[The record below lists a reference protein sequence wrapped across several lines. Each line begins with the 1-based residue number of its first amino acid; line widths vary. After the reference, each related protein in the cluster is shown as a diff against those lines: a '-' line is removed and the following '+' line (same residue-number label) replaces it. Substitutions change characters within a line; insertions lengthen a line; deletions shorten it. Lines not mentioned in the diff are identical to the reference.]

1 MLSSTNSQAQFFREL
16 RSLLRAP
23 YPLVVIRTH
32 EENRAAALI
41 ERLARG
47 DDRPVQQWSPIEG
60 FGDRSRNI
68 SAALD
73 AVASDDQNT
82 IYVFRGGH
90 RLFEDGDRRRR
101 LREIAA
107 TTEVD
112 GPSLVLVSSIP
123 IEAPELDKE
132 LSTLSMPLPSR
143 EVLGR
148 EYREIFPPDEMPELD
163 GERLVAGALGLT
175 AREARRA
182 FHRVRQQY
190 REARERN
197 AIFDAEQA
205 ILAEKKR
212 MIGEDDLL
220 EYHALDRSL
229 DDIGG
234 LDLLKEWLDKR
245 QDAFSEEAR
254 NFGLPLPKGLLLI
267 GVQGCGKS
275 LTAKAIGRH
284 WGLPLLRLDLG
295 VVFDGRRSPE
305 EALQNAI
312 QTSEAIAPCVL
323 WLDEIEKGFAGDR
336 AGRSARV
343 LGSLLT
349 WQQEKSEP
357 VFLVATANQVQQLPP
372 ELLRKGR
379 FDEIFFIDL
388 PERHER
394 EDILRIH
401 LNRRGRMFPD
411 DTLDELAVK
420 AEYFSG
426 AELEQVVVSG
436 MYTAF
441 ADDRDLTPE
450 DLLYAIQEIVPLY
463 RTYEE
468 DIKALREWAH
478 GRARPASQE
487 RELLDFFD

>member
-1 MLSSTNSQAQFFREL
+1 MFASTSSQAQFFREL

-23 YPLVVIRTH
+23 YPFVYVRTH
-32 EENRAAALI
+32 EEERALSLL
-41 ERLARG
+41 ERLANADGRPLESWSSIEGFEG
-47 DDRPVQQWSPIEG
+47 DDRAIE
-60 FGDRSRNI
+60 
-68 SAALD
+68 AALET
-73 AVASDDQNT
+73 VAADDDET
-82 IYVFRGGH
+82 IYAFRGGH
-90 RLFEDGDRRRR
+90 RLFEHEDDRRR
-101 LREIAA
+101 LREIA
-107 TTEVD
+107 VD
-112 GPSLVLVSSIP
+112 VETSGTSLVFVGSVP
-123 IEAPELDKE
+123 VEAPELSKE

-143 EVLGR
+143 EVLRR
-148 EYREIFPPDEMPELD
+148 EYRDIFSDAPPDVD
-163 GERLVAGALGLT
+163 GDRLVAGALGLT

-182 FHRVRQQY
+182 FHRVHRQY

-212 MIGEDDLL
+212 MIGDEDVL

-229 DDIGG
+229 EDVGG

-254 NFGLPLPKGLLLI
+254 NYGLPSPKGLLLI

-295 VVFDGRRSPE
+295 SIFDGRRSPE
-305 EALQNAI
+305 EALQSAI
-312 QTSEAIAPCVL
+312 RTSEAIAPCVL
-323 WLDEIEKGFAGDR
+323 WLDEIEKGFAGD
-336 AGRSARV
+336 AEGRSARV

-357 VFLVATANQVQQLPP
+357 VFLVATANQVQKLPP

-394 EDILRIH
+394 EEILRIH
-401 LNRRGRMFPD
+401 LNRRGRMFED
-411 DTLDELAVK
+411 DVLAELAAK

-426 AELEQVVVSG
+426 AELEEVVVSG

-441 ADDRDLTPE
+441 ADDRELSPE
-450 DLLYAIQEIVPLY
+450 DLLYALQETVPLY

-487 RELLDFFD
+487 RELLDFFE